1 MASNSVGAT
10 QRNIYRVMINM
21 KSFLVLYKKRPLFP
35 IMLSLLLLFA
45 VSLNVIGAAMLASA
59 HRQSVGISNEYVKK
73 NKSCIFRRP

>member
-1 MASNSVGAT
+1 
-10 QRNIYRVMINM
+10 M

-59 HRQSVGISNEYVKK
+59 HRQSVGISNEYVT
-73 NKSCIFRRP
+73 IAVPPDRRQYTWEERENGKG